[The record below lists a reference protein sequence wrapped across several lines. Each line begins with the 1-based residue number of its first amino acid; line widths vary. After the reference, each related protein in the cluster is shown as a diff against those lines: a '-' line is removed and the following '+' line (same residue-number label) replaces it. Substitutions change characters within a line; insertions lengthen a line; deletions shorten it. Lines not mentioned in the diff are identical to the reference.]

1 MAGAAGGFLTR
12 AFESML
18 KESSNKKYTA
28 LQTSI
33 QSYLGAFRLL
43 IVDPRSK
50 ISYSC
55 I

>member
-33 QSYLGAFRLL
+33 QSYLGAFSA
-43 IVDPRSK
+43 VPS
-50 ISYSC
+50 
-55 I
+55 